1 MKSSTTNGMMFF
13 IFLQLNTSHLLNE
26 TSVSKVVCFY
36 NRFKTVDLLL
46 SSRKSW
52 SHKLSKTLFQQCSIR
67 IKSGFEVSSMKND
80 FVGFA
85 NKNTEIRELSKLIRN
100 RQVTYGIIFFDE
112 MNQMDE
118 LQTRIDQ
125 EIIFVNTNSW
135 KVYEHYIINN
145 QKIKNELGFF
155 NSSFHYNPI
164 IKKPFL
170 NRRSNFQGYKLKSM
184 TENSG
189 LFIQIDLNSDTVQFD
204 NISDTYEVSQSRF
217 WRFFYLKFR
226 QTRDLKLLVKTNCGA
241 IWCSISKMT
250 KHEIT

>member
-52 SHKLSKTLFQQCSIR
+52 SHKLSKTLFKQCSIR

-85 NKNTEIRELSKLIRN
+85 NKNSEIRELSKLIRN
-100 RQVTYGIIFFDE
+100 SQVTYGIIFFDE

-145 QKIKNELGFF
+145 QKIKKELGVF

-164 IKKPFL
+164 IKKSYL
-170 NRRSNFQGYKLKSM
+170 NRRSNFQGYKLKAM

-217 WRFFYLKFR
+217 WSFYLKFR
-226 QTRDLKLLVKTNCGA
+226 QTRDLNGLNKA
-241 IWCSISKMT
+241 PP
-250 KHEIT
+250 

>member
-1 MKSSTTNGMMFF
+1 MKSSTTYGIIFL
-13 IFLQLNTSHLLNE
+13 IFLQFNTSHLLNE
-26 TSVSKVVCFY
+26 TSVSKVVCYY
-36 NRFKTVDLLL
+36 NRFKIVDLLF

-52 SHKLSKTLFQQCSIR
+52 SHKLSKTLFKECSIR
-67 IKSGFEVSSMKND
+67 IKSRIEVSSMKND

-85 NKNTEIRELSKLIRN
+85 NKNSEIRELSKLIGN
-100 RQVTYGIIFFDE
+100 SHVTYGIIFYDE
-112 MNQMDE
+112 MNQIDE

-145 QKIKNELGFF
+145 QKIKKELGFF

-164 IKKPFL
+164 IKKSFL
-170 NRRSNFQGYKLKSM
+170 NRRSNFQGYKLKAM

-204 NISDTYEVSQSRF
+204 NISDTYEVLQSWF
-217 WRFFYLKFR
+217 WSFL
-226 QTRDLKLLVKTNCGA
+226 
-241 IWCSISKMT
+241 S
-250 KHEIT
+250 EI